1 MCTPVLVFM
10 CVCARARVC
19 YLVCSIGRLNLV
31 GACHARVRIYARLR
45 EHTQHESLKI
55 LKPSDRV
62 NGRQ

>member
-1 MCTPVLVFM
+1 M
-10 CVCARARVC
+10 CVRPYLCLCVCVRARVC